1 MKKLKIRFAAC
12 TASEHKP
19 EVGSWFQT
27 TPPFGEYPAG
37 GTIEAPEG
45 EEIGEDPVIIFDQAA
60 VDAIVAEFNS
70 HKGEEGWPG
79 ILVDREH
86 FSLDYEKPSD
96 AMAWALD
103 IRVAEDG
110 SIWTKWE
117 FTKPGLAAWED
128 KQLVSRSPVLEL
140 DTEDNVHFHPVRLES
155 IGMTNTP
162 HFKDLSTLAAAKSAE
177 VKQEN
182 NNKGEIQMDKDI
194 LSALG
199 LAEGASKDDV
209 LAAIKALKDGTT
221 AAEAK
226 ATEAEDKLAK
236 KEAECRKADCD
247 KFLAENAD
255 KIGDADAIRAA
266 FMENPE
272 QVKKT
277 FAAFKG
283 SAAPKNP
290 QQILAAAKKPTA
302 SDTPDVMKQLAACK
316 SPAERAEFAVA
327 HAKELAEVAKK

>member
-45 EEIGEDPVIIFDQAA
+45 EEIGDDPVIIFDQAA

-162 HFKDLSTLAAAKSAE
+162 HFKDLSTLAAAKSAG

-209 LAAIKALKDGTT
+209 LAAIKA
-221 AAEAK
+221 
-226 ATEAEDKLAK
+226 
-236 KEAECRKADCD
+236 AECRKADCD

-302 SDTPDVMKQLAACK
+302 SGTPDVMKQLAACK

-327 HAKELAEVAKK
+327 HAKELAEAAKK